1 MQCCNCKEMGWV
13 GLHCIAG
20 STKGVIGCLG
30 KGVCRLPECSPS
42 LFGSRLGLVACPQQ
56 CKKRPSS
63 LHCWERPN
71 WACPGCAAWLA
82 LGPPKVV
89 GSSSP
94 RCTPPVQATKPGE
107 VARVTAL
114 STPLT
119 TSPAAIQSPPLVA
132 RAPFVVLRRRS
143 VRGPL
148 GARLAGEER
157 WWSPSAAPPRSV
169 DLSSFDLL
177 SLPNSCSWVIDPM
190 HALLVCVH
198 FYDLDVLILC
208 F

>member
-1 MQCCNCKEMGWV
+1 MQPEFVW
-13 GLHCIAG
+13 IAFRPG
-20 STKGVIGCLG
+20 SL
-30 KGVCRLPECSPS
+30 SPA
-42 LFGSRLGLVACPQQ
+42 VQ
-56 CKKRPSS
+56 KRPSS

-82 LGPPKVV
+82 LRPPKVV

-107 VARVTAL
+107 GARVTAL
-114 STPLT
+114 STPLA

-132 RAPFVVLRRRS
+132 HAPFVVLRRRP

-157 WWSPSAAPPRSV
+157 WWSPSVAPPRSV

-198 FYDLDVLILC
+198 FYDPDVLILC

>member
-1 MQCCNCKEMGWV
+1 MAELGVPRLCSLACSWATQGR
-13 GLHCIAG
+13 GLQ
-20 STKGVIGCLG
+20 
-30 KGVCRLPECSPS
+30 LP
-42 LFGSRLGLVACPQQ
+42 R
-56 CKKRPSS
+56 RT
-63 LHCWERPN
+63 R
-71 WACPGCAAWLA
+71 
-82 LGPPKVV
+82 
-89 GSSSP
+89 
-94 RCTPPVQATKPGE
+94 PVQVTKPGE
-107 VARVTAL
+107 GARVTAL
-114 STPLT
+114 STPHA

-143 VRGPL
+143 VRAPL
-148 GARLAGEER
+148 GGRLVGEER
-157 WWSPSAAPPRSV
+157 WWSPSVAPPRSV